1 MTPSD
6 LRIGTLGAARIT
18 PMALIWPARST
29 AGVSVTAVAA
39 RDKARADKFARKHGI
54 GKVHD
59 DYVSLLADPEIDA
72 VYNPLP
78 NSLHAEWTLRALD
91 AGKHVLCE
99 KPFTSNAAEAERVHQ
114 AAEQSDRVVMEAF
127 HYRYHPL
134 AQRLRDLVAS
144 GELGAPRFIE
154 TWMCLPLPIPGDI
167 RFRLEL
173 GGGATMDMGCYA
185 IHLARTIAGEE
196 PIVVSARAKLAS
208 EGVDRAMQ
216 ADVRFPNG
224 AEGRINCSLFS
235 WKFAKIAAVVKLEHG
250 EIRAFNPV
258 LPQFFH
264 GLKWR
269 KSGGSW
275 TKETFPKKATYAY
288 QLEAFRDA
296 VVHAKPFITT
306 TSEAVKT
313 MKVVDAVYRA
323 AGMSPRPSAAR
334 G

>member
-1 MTPSD
+1 
-6 LRIGTLGAARIT
+6 
-18 PMALIWPARST
+18 MALIWPARGT

-39 RDKARADKFARKHGI
+39 RDKARAEKFARKHGI

-196 PIVVSARAKLAS
+196 PNVVSARAKLAS
-208 EGVDRAMQ
+208 EGVARAMQ
-216 ADVRFPNG
+216 ADVRFPSG

-235 WKFAKIAAVVKLEHG
+235 WKFAKIAAVVRLEHG

-269 KSGGSW
+269 KRGGSW

-323 AGMSPRPSAAR
+323 AGMSPRPSAAH

>member
-1 MTPSD
+1 MGD
-6 LRIGTLGAARIT
+6 VRIGTLGAARIT
-18 PMALIWPARST
+18 PMALVRPARHIP
-29 AGVSVTAVAA
+29 GVSVTAVAA
-39 RDKARADKFARKHGI
+39 RDRGRAEKFAGKHGI

-59 DYVSLLADPEIDA
+59 DYASLLGDPDIDA

-78 NSLHAEWTLRALD
+78 NSHHAEWTLRALD

-99 KPFTSNAAEAERVHQ
+99 KPFTSNASEAERVHQ

-154 TWMCLPLPIPGDI
+154 TWMCFPLPMPRDI
-167 RFRLEL
+167 RYRLDL
-173 GGGATMDMGCYA
+173 AGGATMDTGCYA
-185 IHLARTIAGEE
+185 IHVARTITGEE
-196 PIVVSARAKLAS
+196 PQVVSARAKLAS

-216 ADVRFPNG
+216 ADVRFPSG
-224 AEGRINCSLFS
+224 AEGRINCSLWSGKLF
-235 WKFAKIAAVVKLEHG
+235 KIAAVVKLDDG
-250 EIRAFNPV
+250 EIHAFNPV
-258 LPQFFH
+258 LPHFFH

-269 KSGGSW
+269 TAGGPW
-275 TKETFPKKATYAY
+275 TREKFPKKPTYAY

-296 VVHAKPFITT
+296 ITDGKPFPTT
-306 TSEAVKT
+306 TAEAVKN

-323 AGMSPRPSAAR
+323 AGLSPRGA
-334 G
+334 

>member
-6 LRIGTLGAARIT
+6 LRIGALGAARIT
-18 PMALIWPARST
+18 PMALLWPARNI

-39 RDKARADKFARKHGI
+39 RSRIRAEKFARKHGI
-54 GKVHD
+54 EKVHD
-59 DYVSLLADPEIDA
+59 DYDSLLRDPEINA

-78 NSLHAEWTLRALD
+78 NSLHAEWTMRALD

-99 KPFTSNAAEAERVHQ
+99 KPFTSNASEAEQVHR

-154 TWMCLPLPIPGDI
+154 TWMCIPLPFPRDI
-167 RFRLEL
+167 RYRLDL
-173 GGGATMDMGCYA
+173 AGGATMDTGCYA
-185 IHLARTIAGEE
+185 IHLARTIAAEE

-208 EGVDRAMQ
+208 EGVDRAME
-216 ADVRFPNG
+216 ADVRFPSG

-235 WKFAKIAAVVKLEHG
+235 WKLGKIAAVVKLEGG
-250 EIRAFNPV
+250 EIRAFNPI

-269 KSGGSW
+269 KNGGSW

-296 VVHAKPFITT
+296 VVEGKPFITT
-306 TSEAVKT
+306 TGDAVKT

-323 AGMSPRPSAAR
+323 AGMVPREADA
-334 G
+334 

>member
-1 MTPSD
+1 MGD
-6 LRIGTLGAARIT
+6 VRIGTLGAARIT
-18 PMALIWPARST
+18 PMALVRPARHIP
-29 AGVSVTAVAA
+29 GVSVTAVAA
-39 RDKARADKFARKHGI
+39 RDRGRAEKFAGKHGI

-59 DYVSLLADPEIDA
+59 DYASLLADPDIDA

-78 NSLHAEWTLRALD
+78 NSYHAEWTLRALD

-99 KPFTSNAAEAERVHQ
+99 KPFTSNASEAERVHQ

-154 TWMCLPLPIPGDI
+154 TWMCFPLPMPRDI
-167 RFRLEL
+167 RYRLDL
-173 GGGATMDMGCYA
+173 AGGATMDTGCYA
-185 IHLARTIAGEE
+185 IHVARTITGEE
-196 PIVVSARAKLAS
+196 PQVVSARAKLAS

-216 ADVRFPNG
+216 ADVRFPSG
-224 AEGRINCSLFS
+224 AEGRINCSLWSGKLF
-235 WKFAKIAAVVKLEHG
+235 KIAAVVKLDDG
-250 EIRAFNPV
+250 EIHAFNPV

-269 KSGGSW
+269 RTGGPW
-275 TKETFPKKATYAY
+275 TREKFPKKPTYAY

-296 VVHAKPFITT
+296 VVDGKPFITT
-306 TSEAVKT
+306 TAEAVKN
-313 MKVVDAVYRA
+313 MQVVDAVYRA
-323 AGMSPRPSAAR
+323 AGMSPR

>member
-1 MTPSD
+1 
-6 LRIGTLGAARIT
+6 
-18 PMALIWPARST
+18 MALIWPARGT

-39 RDKARADKFARKHGI
+39 RDKARAEKFARKHGI

-196 PIVVSARAKLAS
+196 PNVVSARAKLAS

-216 ADVRFPNG
+216 ADVRFPSG

-323 AGMSPRPSAAR
+323 AGMSPRPSAAH

>member
-1 MTPSD
+1 
-6 LRIGTLGAARIT
+6 
-18 PMALIWPARST
+18 MALIWPARGT

-39 RDKARADKFARKHGI
+39 RDKARAEKFARKHGI

-196 PIVVSARAKLAS
+196 PNVVSARAKLAS

-216 ADVRFPNG
+216 ADVRFPSG

-258 LPQFFH
+258 LPLVDERDVPEE
-264 GLKWR
+264 GDVCLPA
-269 KSGGSW
+269 GSLSRRGR
-275 TKETFPKKATYAY
+275 PCKA
-288 QLEAFRDA
+288 
-296 VVHAKPFITT
+296 VHH
-306 TSEAVKT
+306 
-313 MKVVDAVYRA
+313 DDQ
-323 AGMSPRPSAAR
+323 
-334 G
+334 

>member
-1 MTPSD
+1 
-6 LRIGTLGAARIT
+6 
-18 PMALIWPARST
+18 MACT

-39 RDKARADKFARKHGI
+39 RDKARAEKFARKHGI

-196 PIVVSARAKLAS
+196 PNVVSARAKLAS

-216 ADVRFPNG
+216 AEVRFPSG

-323 AGMSPRPSAAR
+323 AGMSPRPSAAH

>member
-1 MTPSD
+1 MGD
-6 LRIGTLGAARIT
+6 VRIGTLGAARIT
-18 PMALIWPARST
+18 PMALVRPARHIP
-29 AGVSVTAVAA
+29 GVSVTAVAA
-39 RDKARADKFARKHGI
+39 RDRGRAEKFAGKHGI

-59 DYVSLLADPEIDA
+59 DYASLLGDPDIDA

-78 NSLHAEWTLRALD
+78 NSHHAEWTLRALD

-99 KPFTSNAAEAERVHQ
+99 KPFTSNASEAERVHQ

-154 TWMCLPLPIPGDI
+154 TWMCFPLPMPRDI
-167 RFRLEL
+167 RYRLDL
-173 GGGATMDMGCYA
+173 AGGATMDTGCYA
-185 IHLARTIAGEE
+185 IHVARTITGEE
-196 PIVVSARAKLAS
+196 PQVVSARAKLAS

-216 ADVRFPNG
+216 ADVRFPSG
-224 AEGRINCSLFS
+224 AEGRINCSLWSGKLF
-235 WKFAKIAAVVKLEHG
+235 KIAAVVKLDDG
-250 EIRAFNPV
+250 EIHAFNPV

-269 KSGGSW
+269 TAGGSW
-275 TKETFPKKATYAY
+275 TKEKFPKKPTYAY

-296 VVHAKPFITT
+296 VVDGKPFITT
-306 TSEAVKT
+306 TAEAVKN
-313 MKVVDAVYRA
+313 MQVVDAVYRA
-323 AGMSPRPSAAR
+323 AGMSPR